1 MKINWLHVVNSI
13 GGVATVITGLNPA
26 FFGPYAPQAAMVI
39 GGVTVASNLV
49 HAALGASGTDTLP
62 PPSASVKS

>member
-49 HAALGASGTDTLP
+49 HAAIGAGGADTLP